1 MRCMHVRGYLLMQ
14 VYLHPALR
22 KSLALEKDLDVL
34 TEKPTQQTQQCC
46 LPPEQT
52 AHFLS
57 HLSAPT
63 ELMCATHEKYSPPGI
78 SWMCQEDFPM
88 ATPSTSSPG
97 DLYNSQQARA
107 DYPLWAGSCW
117 SPCLRPS
124 SEHGRIPAKGNGE
137 TPYITHLPHQK
148 AISLSPNIKIHKEP
162 QQTHGYQEMIT
173 RNFFFGTRE
182 KYFCVKNK

>member
-14 VYLHPALR
+14 VYLHPALQ

-63 ELMCATHEKYSPPGI
+63 ELMCATHEKYSPPG
-78 SWMCQEDFPM
+78 
-88 ATPSTSSPG
+88 
-97 DLYNSQQARA
+97 NS
-107 DYPLWAGSCW
+107 
-117 SPCLRPS
+117 
-124 SEHGRIPAKGNGE
+124 
-137 TPYITHLPHQK
+137 
-148 AISLSPNIKIHKEP
+148 
-162 QQTHGYQEMIT
+162 
-173 RNFFFGTRE
+173 
-182 KYFCVKNK
+182 